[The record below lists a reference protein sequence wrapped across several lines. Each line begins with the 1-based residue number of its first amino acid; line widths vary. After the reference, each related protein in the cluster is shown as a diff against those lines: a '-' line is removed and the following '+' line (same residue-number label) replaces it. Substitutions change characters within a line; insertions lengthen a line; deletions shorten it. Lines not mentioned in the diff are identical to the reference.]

1 MKRPPSLRRP
11 LILYPLAVNLVILG
25 ISFAILLA
33 VGLRVD
39 AGGPYADERVIP
51 IVAEAIHRTPEG
63 SLFVRLTPDLADLR
77 DEAPGLW
84 FVVQDSQGGRVTFG
98 KVPGPY
104 ASLGNALGRLSYGQL
119 RDRTEPYEL
128 TAVVRRATGPA
139 GELTILAQGPLA
151 HLSGLFL
158 LTSNV
163 VLVPIFLLLTL
174 TSFVVTPWIVRRS
187 LSGLVEVS
195 REAGRI
201 DVAHRGRRLDETRV
215 PAEIAPLVRAMNA
228 ALRRL
233 DDGYERQRRFI
244 AAAAHEL
251 RTPIAILLARVET
264 SSSRAGSDLV
274 EDVQRLATLT
284 GQLLDL
290 QRLDGERPQ
299 DVVDLSVVVRRVVA
313 DLAPLLIA
321 SRRRIEVQVRDVQ
334 PALGDAEALERVVV
348 NLIRNAMDHGGSRIM
363 VRVDGRAFEVE
374 DDGAGIPAEA
384 RERVLEPFQ
393 RLRPKATGSGLGLSL
408 VQQVVERHGGVLSI
422 ADAPGGGVVVRV
434 ALPER

>member
-11 LILYPLAVNLVILG
+11 LILYPLAVNLVILA

-51 IVAEAIHRTPEG
+51 IVADAIHRDHEG
-63 SLFVRLTPDLADLR
+63 SLFVRQTPELADLR
-77 DEAPGLW
+77 KAAPGLW
-84 FVVQDSQGGRVTFG
+84 FIAQDSLGSRVSFG
-98 KVPGPY
+98 PVPVPY
-104 ASLGNALGRLSYGQL
+104 ASLDGALAQLSYGQL

-128 TAVVRRATGPA
+128 TAVLRRATGPA
-139 GELTILAQGPLA
+139 GELTILAQGRLA

-163 VLVPIFLLLTL
+163 VLVPIFLLLAL
-174 TSFVVTPWIVRRS
+174 TSFVVTPWIVKRS
-187 LSGLVEVS
+187 LKGLLDVS
-195 REAGRI
+195 KEAGRI
-201 DVAHRGRRLDETRV
+201 DAAHRGRRLDEARV
-215 PAEIAPLVRAMNA
+215 PTEIAPLVRAMNE

-233 DDGYERQRRFI
+233 DEGYERQRRFI

-251 RTPIAILLARVET
+251 RTPIAVLLARAET
-264 SSSRAGSDLV
+264 SGSRAGSDLV

-299 DVVDLSVVVRRVVA
+299 GLIDLSGLVRRVVA

-334 PALGDAEALERVVV
+334 PVLGDAEALERVVV
-348 NLIRNAMDHGGSRIM
+348 NLIRNAMDHGGSRIT
-363 VRVDGRAFEVE
+363 VRVNGRAFEVE
-374 DDGAGIPAEA
+374 DDGAGIPAET

-393 RLRPKATGSGLGLSL
+393 RLRPRDTGSGLGLSL

-422 ADAPGGGVVVRV
+422 EDAPGGGVVVRV